1 MIPLDPVAFTS
12 VLAQPTYLE
21 NPPHLPV
28 APSVI
33 MSGSNVKSVEEKVC
47 RIIVMCGQSVGN
59 KSVIENSFSYFSTET
74 CCGYSI
80 ETSHQDISYEH
91 PNTCL
96 N

>member
-47 RIIVMCGQSVGN
+47 RIIVMCGQSVGG
-59 KSVIENSFSYFSTET
+59 KSA
-74 CCGYSI
+74 
-80 ETSHQDISYEH
+80 
-91 PNTCL
+91 
-96 N
+96 